1 MSFAGLDGITL
12 YIPLIHNRAVH
23 LRISLAFPS
32 ALLEFLG
39 CEKHFA
45 ALDSEETKHAQDTDR
60 SSKSMNDHRPSEQM
74 LLLKRWNSLRGYR
87 WNCLHLGSALSTPA
101 RFNLQNGYLCE
112 SSMKEVYLCVEQ
124 DDSSNCNIKLQCWM
138 WVTKQ
143 LHSHELLWYMTNISE
158 QLIQH
163 YSTSAVF
170 AAIVLISL
178 LLESR

>member
-1 MSFAGLDGITL
+1 MPFAGLDGITL

-39 CEKHFA
+39 CEKHFP
-45 ALDSEETKHAQDTDR
+45 ALDSEETKHR
-60 SSKSMNDHRPSEQM
+60 SGEQM
-74 LLLKRWNSLRGYR
+74 LLLKRWISLRGYR
-87 WNCLHLGSALSTPA
+87 WNCLNLGSALSTPA
-101 RFNLQNGYLCE
+101 RFNLQNGYLCA
-112 SSMKEVYLCVEQ
+112 SSMKDVYLCVEQ
-124 DDSSNCNIKLQCWM
+124 DDSSNCNIKLQCWNQ
-138 WVTKQ
+138 VAKQ
-143 LHSHELLWYMTNISE
+143 RHSHELLWYMTNISE